1 MLANQG
7 YSYYTLDD
15 RSTLLFAQRDPQGFI
30 ENLVGPVVIDEIQ
43 RVPELLLAIKYLSD
57 HDPKVGRFVI
67 TGSSN
72 PMLLPSVA
80 DSLWGRIAILDVNP
94 FSQGEFLGVKDD
106 FLMYAFLKNNYAQN
120 LFRPT
125 I

>member
-1 MLANQG
+1 MISGARQVGKTTLVKNVLANQG

-57 HDPKVGRFVI
+57 HHPKVGRFVI

-80 DSLWGRIAILDVNP
+80 DSL
-94 FSQGEFLGVKDD
+94 
-106 FLMYAFLKNNYAQN
+106 
-120 LFRPT
+120 
-125 I
+125 